1 MTIVQPVAF
10 ASAQVETLLRK
21 AGFSDGAPGAGGL
34 SLASLSL
41 CNCICYR
48 G

>member
-1 MTIVQPVAF
+1 MTIVQLAAF
-10 ASAQVETLLRK
+10 AAAQVEAQLRK
-21 AGFSDGAPGAGGL
+21 AGFSAGAPGAGSL

-48 G
+48 D